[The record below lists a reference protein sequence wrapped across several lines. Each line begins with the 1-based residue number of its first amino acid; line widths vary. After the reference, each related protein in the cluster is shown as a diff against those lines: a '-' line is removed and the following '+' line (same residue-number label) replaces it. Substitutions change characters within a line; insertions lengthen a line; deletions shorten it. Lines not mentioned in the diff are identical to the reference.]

1 MAKKNQQQ
9 QTQPETQP
17 ETQSKQRYAMGID
30 LGGTKI
36 LAAVIDQD
44 GKVVGRGKKST
55 QAEKGPEVVIE
66 RIGKAMD
73 EAVSS
78 AGLTKQAV
86 VGIGIGAPGIVDSTR
101 AFVIEITNIPGFR
114 NIDIGGAL
122 KKWHDVKVSLSND
135 VRVAAVGE
143 HRMGAGKGLNN
154 LIAVFVGTGIGGGV
168 ILNGKVYE
176 GSRGSAGEIGH
187 MVTMADGPFA
197 VGGGVRGGIE
207 AIASRSAIERDL
219 RAGMAAGRSSI
230 LEELM
235 REKGGAMT
243 SSVLAKAVMKHDS
256 LTTEV
261 LQRAAHYLGLH
272 AASLV
277 NAFDP
282 EALIYGGGVIEGL
295 GEWML
300 GQIRTTALQYVI
312 NRNRIDEVKIIEAK
326 LGDDAGVVGAAL
338 LALE

>member
-1 MAKKNQQQ
+1 
-9 QTQPETQP
+9 
-17 ETQSKQRYAMGID
+17 
-30 LGGTKI
+30 
-36 LAAVIDQD
+36 
-44 GKVVGRGKKST
+44 
-55 QAEKGPEVVIE
+55 
-66 RIGKAMD
+66 
-73 EAVSS
+73 
-78 AGLTKQAV
+78 
-86 VGIGIGAPGIVDSTR
+86 
-101 AFVIEITNIPGFR
+101 
-114 NIDIGGAL
+114 
-122 KKWHDVKVSLSND
+122 
-135 VRVAAVGE
+135 
-143 HRMGAGKGLNN
+143 MGAGKGLNN

>member
-1 MAKKNQQQ
+1 
-9 QTQPETQP
+9 
-17 ETQSKQRYAMGID
+17 
-30 LGGTKI
+30 
-36 LAAVIDQD
+36 
-44 GKVVGRGKKST
+44 
-55 QAEKGPEVVIE
+55 
-66 RIGKAMD
+66 
-73 EAVSS
+73 
-78 AGLTKQAV
+78 
-86 VGIGIGAPGIVDSTR
+86 
-101 AFVIEITNIPGFR
+101 
-114 NIDIGGAL
+114 
-122 KKWHDVKVSLSND
+122 
-135 VRVAAVGE
+135 
-143 HRMGAGKGLNN
+143 
-154 LIAVFVGTGIGGGV
+154 
-168 ILNGKVYE
+168 
-176 GSRGSAGEIGH
+176 
-187 MVTMADGPFA
+187 
-197 VGGGVRGGIE
+197 
-207 AIASRSAIERDL
+207 
-219 RAGMAAGRSSI
+219 
-230 LEELM
+230 
-235 REKGGAMT
+235 MT

>member
-1 MAKKNQQQ
+1 MIKKEQQ
-9 QTQPETQP
+9 
-17 ETQSKQRYAMGID
+17 QRYAMGID

-36 LAAVIDQD
+36 LAAVVDQSGNVI
-44 GKVVGRGKKST
+44 GKGKKST
-55 QAEKGPEVVIE
+55 QAEKGPDVVIE

-73 EAVSS
+73 GALES
-78 AGLTKQAV
+78 AGLTKADII
-86 VGIGIGAPGIVDSTR
+86 GIGIGAPGIVDSAR

-114 NIDIGGAL
+114 NIDIGKAL
-122 KKWHDVKVSLSND
+122 QKWHNVKVTLSND

-154 LIAVFVGTGIGGGV
+154 LIVVFVGTGIGGGV

-207 AIASRSAIERDL
+207 AIASRSAIEREL
-219 RAGMAAGRSSI
+219 RASLAAGRISI
-230 LEELM
+230 LNELM
-235 REKGGAMT
+235 REKDGALT
-243 SSVLAKAVMKHDS
+243 SSVLAKAVMKHDP
-256 LTTEV
+256 LTIEV
-261 LQRAAHYLGLH
+261 LQRAAHHLGLH
-272 AASLV
+272 AASLI

-282 EALIYGGGVIEGL
+282 QALIYGGGVIEGL

-300 GQIRTTALQYVI
+300 AQVRTTAKQYTI
-312 NRNRIDEVKIIEAK
+312 NRNDLDKVQIVEGK
-326 LGDDAGVVGAAL
+326 LGEDAGVVGAAL